1 MFYESDC
8 ESVSFSELNAQQ
20 KRKNE
25 RIFEVLEEKL
35 YLDSPAHASSSSSL
49 PSASSPLN
57 DLSRE
62 YSNYYNESDDDGVD
76 EAELQLWRNQ
86 FTYLRIAGFKC
97 AHNNAPNGSSSL
109 SSTPS
114 ASQSARKVVRISP
127 SSGGYEIV
135 DEKEAQVEV
144 EDIFEDVEHYA
155 PEEIERVAEERFK
168 ILWPMVLQYLELNN
182 S

>member
-20 KRKNE
+20 KQKNE

-35 YLDSPAHASSSSSL
+35 YLDLSAHASSSSSSL
-49 PSASSPLN
+49 PSASSPSF

-62 YSNYYNESDDDGVD
+62 CSNYYNESDDDGVD

-86 FTYLRIAGFKC
+86 FTYLCIAGSKC
-97 AHNNAPNGSSSL
+97 AHNNAPSSSS
-109 SSTPS
+109 SSTS

-127 SSGGYEIV
+127 SSGEYEIV

-155 PEEIERVAEERFK
+155 PEENERVAEERFK
-168 ILWPMVLQYLELNN
+168 ILWPMVLQYLELN
-182 S
+182 SS

>member
-86 FTYLRIAGFKC
+86 FTYLRIAGSKC
-97 AHNNAPNGSSSL
+97 THNNAPNDFSSS
-109 SSTPS
+109 SSS
-114 ASQSARKVVRISP
+114 ASQSLSKVVRISP
-127 SSGGYEIV
+127 SSGEYEIV